1 MKTLESPAP
10 FLVRLAFRLSVAFA
24 LAIIWPGPHPR
35 AAAGALCLAMAV
47 ACVAAAMRF
56 GEKPSSTTGNR
67 WHEALIL
74 VLAGS
79 LLIGFD
85 FWG

>member
-1 MKTLESPAP
+1 MKTLEFPSS

-24 LAIIWPGPHPR
+24 LAIFWPGPHPG
-35 AAAGALCLAMAV
+35 AAVGTFCLAMAV
-47 ACVAAAMRF
+47 ACVAAAILF
-56 GEKPSSTTGNR
+56 GENPNSTMGNR

-79 LLIGFD
+79 LLIGFGS
-85 FWG
+85 WG